1 MIEREKKARL
11 VEHLKKIAN
20 EGDFVECPHKFVAE
34 YLDSL
39 FILLQPSSHRKC
51 NIL

>member
-39 FILLQPSSHRKC
+39 FAWEILVVHTFH
-51 NIL
+51 